1 MLKLSVF
8 CLLFENKLL
17 TYIVYLIYIMY
28 FNLTCILNEYSIC
41 YMHDICDL
49 VKQVF
54 ELLTMTNDAD
64 NSRPGSSYSYVK
76 ARTAMHA
83 VTFTT
88 IQWLY
93 SQRKQFTHK
102 IHVVNQINSEY
113 DRINWWSLTSFTQ
126 KNYTFYGPRFSS
138 HFLGHFMGTF
148 GLLSKTLLIATRKS
162 SDYNT

>member
-1 MLKLSVF
+1 M
-8 CLLFENKLL
+8 
-17 TYIVYLIYIMY
+17 TYSEM
-28 FNLTCILNEYSIC
+28 SIHVVC
-41 YMHDICDL
+41 HMHDICDL

-64 NSRPGSSYSYVK
+64 NSRPGSCYSNVK

-113 DRINWWSLTSFTQ
+113 DRINWWSLTCFTQ

>member
-1 MLKLSVF
+1 M
-8 CLLFENKLL
+8 
-17 TYIVYLIYIMY
+17 YIQFIYHVLQFNMY
-28 FNLTCILNEYSIC
+28 FNVWQWNEYTCSMSYAW
-41 YMHDICDL
+41 YMWL

-54 ELLTMTNDAD
+54 ELHTITNDAD
-64 NSRPGSSYSYVK
+64 NSRPGSCYSNVK

-93 SQRKQFTHK
+93 SQRKQFTHT